1 MNRPCLNNRLP
12 LIPSPH
18 IAPASRMLAA
28 LLLLALTLIST
39 GLTAEVPLRA
49 FTASYDLYKGNM
61 HVAISEIS
69 LQREGQLWRWRT
81 ATEARGIY
89 ALLIS
94 SKPYSETTFIQDGD
108 EIRIQ
113 QILNTVPGD
122 EKKHESA
129 SFDWDKR
136 SVSVLRKGK
145 HKQLALNAEV
155 YDYHSIHLLAASMRT
170 QQQDRAIV
178 DFYRK
183 GRITRSELVYGGSGK
198 VDINGNTVNA
208 YIFDQVITKSSSKLK
223 YYYDAENPLLPLR
236 VEKRKPGKSPVTLT
250 LRKVEWNL

>member
-1 MNRPCLNNRLP
+1 MNRPCLNSRSP

-18 IAPASRMLAA
+18 MAPVSRMLAG
-28 LLLLALTLIST
+28 LSLLALTLLST
-39 GLTAEVPLRA
+39 GLAAEVPLRA
-49 FTASYDLYKGNM
+49 FTASYDLYKGSM

-69 LQREGQLWRWRT
+69 LQREGQLWRWST

-94 SKPYSETTFIQDGD
+94 SKPYSETTFIQDKD

-113 QILNTVPGD
+113 QILNTVPGN
-122 EKKHESA
+122 KKKTESA
-129 SFDWDKR
+129 SFDWDKG
-136 SVSVLRKGK
+136 SIEVLRKGK
-145 HKQLALNAEV
+145 HKQLELNAEI
-155 YDYHSIHLLAASMRT
+155 YDYHSIHLLAVSMRM
-170 QQQDRAIV
+170 QQRDRAIV

-183 GRITRSELVYGGSGK
+183 GKITRSELVYSGAGN

-208 YIFDQVITKSSSKLK
+208 DIFEQMIKKSSSKLK
-223 YYYDAENPLLPLR
+223 YYYSAENPLLPLR

>member
-1 MNRPCLNNRLP
+1 M
-12 LIPSPH
+12 
-18 IAPASRMLAA
+18 APVSRMLAG
-28 LLLLALTLIST
+28 LSLIALTLLST
-39 GLTAEVPLRA
+39 GLAAEVPLRA
-49 FTASYDLYKGNM
+49 FTASYDLYKGSM

-69 LQREGQLWRWRT
+69 LQREDQLWRWST

-94 SKPYSETTFIQDGD
+94 SKPYSETTFIQDKD

-122 EKKHESA
+122 KKKTESA
-129 SFDWDKR
+129 SFDWDKG
-136 SVSVLRKGK
+136 SIEVLRKGK

-155 YDYHSIHLLAASMRT
+155 YDYHSIHLLAVSMRM
-170 QQQDRAIV
+170 QQLDKATV

-183 GRITRSELVYGGSGK
+183 GNITRSDLVYGGTGN
-198 VDINGNTVNA
+198 VDINGKTVNA
-208 YIFDQVITKSSSKLK
+208 NIFKQVIVKSSSRLK
-223 YYYDAENPLLPLR
+223 YYYAADNPSLLLR
-236 VEKRKPGKSPVTLT
+236 VEKQKPGKSPVTLT